1 MKIIAFLSFFCSTH
15 FLLKSQSDGIY
26 IVYNSP
32 FCEMIQFHK
41 NQRDSITFNRF
52 ACQEVNCNVKSEEFK
67 SAAKNFKKYAIEKN
81 SEDKWV
87 FLETF
92 QVKTQIGTLPIS
104 NVLKIK
110 VLDANSMELSTFMEG
125 DMKANFK
132 TLRVLKRIN

>member
-1 MKIIAFLSFFCSTH
+1 MKI
-15 FLLKSQSDGIY
+15 LLIVIFSYVFNFVKSQSDGIY

-52 ACQEVNCNVKSEEFK
+52 SCQEVNCNVKSEEFK

-81 SEDKWV
+81 SEGKLV
-87 FLETF
+87 FLETYS
-92 QVKTQIGTLPIS
+92 VKTQYGMFPFTT
-104 NVLKIK
+104 VQKIK
-110 VLDANSMELSTFMEG
+110 VIDPNSVELSSFAEG

-132 TLRVLKRIN
+132 TLRVLKRVN